1 MTFSGS
7 TNGRIV
13 CVRYSTTVIT
23 VSLSHTQIADIKL
36 PSMSPIHQPVSP
48 TTPLLPLRK
57 DGTSYMGLTTKPLEA
72 KARHSHGDQQPTC
85 TPLPRA
91 SHSCIL
97 PLANQGLQLSE
108 NTSDEETSEETSDE
122 ETSEDTFDEERLP
135 SHTSEFVKT
144 LPLACEASGVQLQKS
159 LLCLRSA
166 AQAKVSLQA

>member
-1 MTFSGS
+1 MTLSGF

-13 CVRYSTTVIT
+13 CVKYSTKVLT
-23 VSLSHTQIADIKL
+23 VSLSHTQIGDIKP

-48 TTPLLPLRK
+48 TTPLVPLGK

-91 SHSCIL
+91 THSCIP

-108 NTSDEETSEETSDE
+108 KASDEETSEEDTSDE
-122 ETSEDTFDEERLP
+122 ERSP
-135 SHTSEFVKT
+135 SHTSKFVET
-144 LPLACEASGVQLQKS
+144 LPLACEAGSVQQQKS
-159 LLCLRSA
+159 LLSLQPA
-166 AQAKVSLQA
+166 TKAKVSLQA